1 MKLNSIQIQNYRS
14 IIKTQR
20 LPLEDGLTV
29 ILGPNNEGKSN
40 LLRAIVLAMEC
51 LRSVRMP
58 INPVFRE
65 KDGPYFRLARDS
77 YDWESDFP
85 QKLQEKQPDGH
96 TVLTLEF
103 DLTDEERRN
112 FKKAC
117 GSAINDSLPIEIRVN
132 ARGAQFKV
140 KKPGRGAKAYETKSR
155 EIARFVSS
163 TFDFQYIPAIRP
175 SQLSLD
181 VVGSLIERELLLLS
195 DNSDY
200 KAALKTI
207 EDIQRPVFARLE
219 ADVQT
224 YLKQLLPSVKAVKI
238 NPALVDRYRS
248 RFRLPQ
254 FVVDDGTATE
264 LEAKGDG
271 IKSLVA
277 ISLMRA
283 SKAGGAAGDLVVA
296 IEEPESHLH
305 PGAVRQLALVL
316 QEMASEHQV
325 IITTHSPLLVARNR
339 MEANIIVSKSKA
351 IPARHI
357 KDVRCSLGVQVEDN
371 LSTAEYVV
379 LVEGPTDVKTL
390 SAVFAA
396 RSAAFADLVAKGKV
410 VFDNM
415 SGTGNIAYK
424 IRTLQLVVANP
435 VLITDDDKA
444 GRECAKKA
452 RDGGLLPDKFH
463 FVWKRQKT
471 AETELEDL
479 LRVDLY
485 WNSIQKEF
493 GVTLDRTVFNVT
505 PGKWAV
511 KMQAAYE
518 AGGKK
523 WSSSVESNIKD
534 LVSRCVSECPTEA
547 IDPERIVLVDNV
559 IGAIVNL
566 ILNQ

>member
-1 MKLNSIQIQNYRS
+1 MKLRSIQVQNYRS
-14 IIKTQR
+14 ISDTNR

-58 INPVFRE
+58 LSPGLRSEEGI
-65 KDGPYFRLARDS
+65 YFRLIRNS
-77 YDWESDFP
+77 YEWENDFP

-96 TVLTLEF
+96 TILTLEF
-103 DLTDEERRN
+103 DLSDEERKQ

-140 KKPGRGAKAYETKSR
+140 KKPGRGAKTYEAKSR
-155 EIARFVSS
+155 EIARFVSN

-181 VVGSLIERELLLLS
+181 VVASLMERELSLLS
-195 DNSDY
+195 ENQKY
-200 KAALKTI
+200 KTALKTI
-207 EDIQRPVFARLE
+207 EDIQRPVFEQLE

-238 NPALVDRYRS
+238 RSSTVDGYRG
-248 RFRLPQ
+248 RMRLPQ
-254 FVVDDGTATE
+254 FVVDDGTATD

-283 SKAGGAAGDLVVA
+283 SKTGGGIGDLVVA

-316 QEMASEHQV
+316 QEMANEHQV

-339 MEANIIVSKSKA
+339 MEANIIVSRSKA
-351 IPARHI
+351 TPATSI
-357 KDVRCSLGVQVEDN
+357 KSVRESLGVQVEDN
-371 LSTAEYVV
+371 LSTAEYVI
-379 LVEGPTDVKTL
+379 LVEGPTDVLVL
-390 SAVFAA
+390 SAVFSA
-396 RSAAFADLVAKGKV
+396 RSSDFADLVAKGKV
-410 VFDNM
+410 IFDHM
-415 SGTGNIAYK
+415 GGVGNIVYK
-424 IRTLQLVVANP
+424 IRTLQLAVASP
-435 VLITDDDKA
+435 LLIVDDDKA

-452 RDGGLLPDKFH
+452 RNNGALPDKYH
-463 FVWKRQKT
+463 FSWKRPK
-471 AETELEDL
+471 ANESELEDL
-479 LRVDLY
+479 ICVDCY
-485 WNSIQKEF
+485 WDSVQKEC
-493 GVTLDRTVFNVT
+493 GVTLNRSLFDAT
-505 PGKWAV
+505 PGKWVA
-511 KMQAAYE
+511 KMERAFN
-518 AGGKK
+518 AGGKP
-523 WSSSVESNIKD
+523 WTSSVESNVKD
-534 LVSRCVSECPTEA
+534 IVARSVAANPIEA
-547 IDPERIVLVDNV
+547 IDAAQIELVDNV
-559 IGAIVNL
+559 LCAIVKL
-566 ILNQ
+566 ICNR